1 MKTVVAIAGIVVK
14 ELYRRKDFYVLF
26 VLTALIT
33 LLLGTVNFFHDPKI
47 VRYVKEVCL
56 LLIWVSSLVIAIGTA
71 ARQIP
76 AERENRTIFP
86 LLAKPVTR
94 GQVIAGKFLGC
105 WLACG
110 IALVVFYLFFGVVSE
125 SRTHHDSPA
134 VEQSAAASP
143 AGHATAPTAG
153 GQAHKPAGDDEHHG
167 EPDSAKPHSAILNY
181 FQAFWLHWM
190 ALGVV
195 TALVLLG
202 SVLLSAPSVAA
213 TISFIAVVGILLL
226 GEHLNKVALQQPQPV
241 QSILYAGY
249 FLIPHLEWFDIR
261 DRVIYDHAPIAFA
274 DCGLATLYAI
284 AYTGM
289 LLFLAWWGFR
299 RKTLTL

>member
-1 MKTVVAIAGIVVK
+1 MNNILAISGIVVK

-33 LLLGTVNFFHDPKI
+33 LLLGSVSFFNDQKI
-47 VRYVKEVCL
+47 VRYLKEVCL

-94 GQVIAGKFLGC
+94 GQFIVGKFLGC

-110 IALVVFYLFFGVVSE
+110 VALVVFYVFFGVVSE
-125 SRTHHDSPA
+125 SRGRGDS
-134 VEQSAAASP
+134 SAAGLASP
-143 AGHATAPTAG
+143 AATVPHEASSKADEHDHAAAG
-153 GQAHKPAGDDEHHG
+153 GDHHDEHEATGHG
-167 EPDSAKPHSAILNY
+167 SVVWNY
-181 FQAFWLHWM
+181 VQALWLHWLM
-190 ALGVV
+190 LGVV
-195 TALVLLG
+195 TAMVLLG
-202 SVLLSAPSVAA
+202 SVVLSAPSASV
-213 TISFIAVVGILLL
+213 TICFIGVIGILLL
-226 GEHLNKVALQQPQPV
+226 GEHLNKVALRQPQPL
-241 QSILYAGY
+241 QAILYTGY

-261 DRVIYDHAPIAFA
+261 DRVIYDQAPIAIV
-274 DCGLATLYAI
+274 DCGLAALYAI
-284 AYTGM
+284 AYTG
-289 LLFLAWWGFR
+289 LFLFLAWFVFR